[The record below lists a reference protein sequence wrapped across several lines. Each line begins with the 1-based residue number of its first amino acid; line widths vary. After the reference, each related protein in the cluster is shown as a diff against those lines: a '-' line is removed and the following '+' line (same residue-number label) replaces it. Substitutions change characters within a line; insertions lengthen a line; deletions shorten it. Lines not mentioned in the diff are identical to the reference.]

1 MKKTF
6 IILLGFIMILCS
18 CKSAK
23 YNDLIDILDY
33 YCSNEAVSNL
43 TSKAS
48 TSIIYKT
55 LEDDKD
61 LVAIEGSYNIVDDFK
76 YSYEAY
82 LDDLYDNKD
91 MINLKK
97 KFAINDKDYI
107 IEYNK
112 NNKDISYDIVVDD
125 ISLSLK
131 KTIIGEFN
139 YYSIAIKGNDF
150 YVLYDGKSTKDII
163 IKNNLEYTLY
173 SNGSIKFF
181 DDYKGYRMVNVS
193 KNSSAYE
200 NINSYFA

>member
-6 IILLGFIMILCS
+6 IILLGFLMILCS

-23 YNDLIDILDY
+23 YNDLFDILDY
-33 YCSNEAVSNL
+33 YCSNGAVSNL

-48 TSIIYKT
+48 MSIIYKA

-61 LVAIEGSYNIVDDFK
+61 LVAIEGSYDIVDDFK

-91 MINLKK
+91 MINLNK
-97 KFAINDKDYI
+97 KFVINDKDYI

-139 YYSIAIKGNDF
+139 YYSIAIKGTDF
-150 YVLYDGKSTKDII
+150 YVLYDGKSTKDIV
-163 IKNNLEYTLY
+163 IKNDLEYTLY

-181 DDYKGYRMVNVS
+181 DDYNGYRMVNIPKS
-193 KNSSAYE
+193 SSAYE

>member
-33 YCSNEAVSNL
+33 YCSNEALSNL

-76 YSYEAY
+76 MFECAR
-82 LDDLYDNKD
+82 DDAN
-91 MINLKK
+91 MILN
-97 KFAINDKDYI
+97 
-107 IEYNK
+107 NK
-112 NNKDISYDIVVDD
+112 NN
-125 ISLSLK
+125 L
-131 KTIIGEFN
+131 
-139 YYSIAIKGNDF
+139 
-150 YVLYDGKSTKDII
+150 
-163 IKNNLEYTLY
+163 
-173 SNGSIKFF
+173 
-181 DDYKGYRMVNVS
+181 
-193 KNSSAYE
+193 
-200 NINSYFA
+200 